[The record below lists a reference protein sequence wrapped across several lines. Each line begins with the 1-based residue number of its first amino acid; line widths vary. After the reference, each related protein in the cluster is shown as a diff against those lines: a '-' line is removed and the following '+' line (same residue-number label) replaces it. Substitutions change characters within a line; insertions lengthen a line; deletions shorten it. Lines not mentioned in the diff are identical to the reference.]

1 MNQISKLA
9 LVGLAVTLSACS
21 VIETEKVN
29 YRSTTKAPSLDVP
42 PDLTQLSKDSRYAIV
57 GGAVSA
63 SSLNSAK
70 PTAAGPVVAPN
81 TMGDIRVERTG
92 NQRWL
97 VVGRAPEKLWD
108 PLKDFWQEN
117 GFVLAQ
123 EENTLGI
130 METDW
135 NENRAKIPQDFVRAT
150 IGRVFDSLY
159 STPERDKF
167 RTRLERDANG
177 NTEIFISH
185 RGMAEVYNSEGKDTT
200 VWQRRPADPELEAE
214 FLQLLMVKL
223 GSNKEQAKSAVTSS
237 VFKAPT
243 VVATADGSKSVVRL
257 EETFDRAWRR
267 VGLALDRS
275 GFTVEDRDRK
285 QGIYFVRYVPVG
297 SDAQQPGFFS
307 RLFGGEDK
315 SNEALK
321 YQIAVRTT
329 GTTTEVSVLDGKGN
343 TANSETAQRIV
354 KVIADDLK

>member
-29 YRSTTKAPSLDVP
+29 YRSTTRAPSLDVP

-63 SSLNSAK
+63 SSLNAVK
-70 PTAAGPVVAPN
+70 PTTSGPVVAPN
-81 TMGDIRVERTG
+81 TIGDIRVERTG

-97 VVGRAPEKLWD
+97 VVARPPEQLWE
-108 PLKDFWQEN
+108 PLKEFWLDS
-117 GFVLAQ
+117 GFVLTQ
-123 EENTLGI
+123 DENTLGI

-135 NENRAKIPQDFVRAT
+135 NENRAKIPQDFVRST

-167 RTRLERDANG
+167 RTRLERDASG
-177 NTEIFISH
+177 NSEIFISH
-185 RGMAEVYNSEGKDTT
+185 RGMVEVYNSEGKDTT
-200 VWQRRPADPELEAE
+200 VWQKRPADPELEAE
-214 FLQLLMVKL
+214 FLQRLMVKL
-223 GSNKEQAKSAVTSS
+223 GSTKEQAKTAVTSS
-237 VFKAPT
+237 VSKAPV
-243 VVATADGSKSVVRL
+243 VVATAEGAQSVVRL

-297 SDAQQPGFFS
+297 TDAAQPGFFG

-329 GTTTEVSVLDGKGN
+329 GTTTVVSVLDGKGN
-343 TANSETAQRIV
+343 AANSETAQRIV